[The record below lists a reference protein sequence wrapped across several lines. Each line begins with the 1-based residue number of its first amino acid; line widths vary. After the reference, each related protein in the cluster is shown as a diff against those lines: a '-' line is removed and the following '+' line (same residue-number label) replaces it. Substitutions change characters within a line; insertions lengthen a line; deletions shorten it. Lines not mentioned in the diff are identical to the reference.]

1 MTQRKSAILREAD
14 LPKIS
19 RSGGASTT
27 QMVTPRCGANS
38 FLNGFTDIPPGA
50 SIPLHYHNCEESV
63 LIVNGTATVEVDG
76 EYFTAW
82 AGDVTWLPEN
92 LPHRFINRSE
102 TEPLRIFWTYAAV
115 DASRTLVESGETGP
129 ILAEHKAS

>member
-1 MTQRKSAILREAD
+1 MMTQRTGAILREAD

-19 RSGGASTT
+19 RGGGASTT
-27 QMVTPRCGANS
+27 QMVTPLCGSRS

-63 LIVNGTATVEVDG
+63 LIVRGLATVEVDG
-76 EYFTAW
+76 AYFAAS

-92 LPHRFINRSE
+92 LPHRFINQSE
-102 TEPLRIFWTYAAV
+102 TELLRIFWTYAAP
-115 DASRTLVESGETGP
+115 DSGR
-129 ILAEHKAS
+129 KALTP